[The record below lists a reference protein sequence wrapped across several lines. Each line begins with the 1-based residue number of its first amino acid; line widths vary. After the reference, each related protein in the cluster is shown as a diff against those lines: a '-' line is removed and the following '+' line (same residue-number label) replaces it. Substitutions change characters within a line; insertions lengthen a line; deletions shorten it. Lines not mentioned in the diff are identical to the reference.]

1 MDIDEKRNTL
11 ECGEICR
18 YVEALEWKPFPLELL
33 GTGGLKSQQYP
44 SDYDLFTQIG
54 GRDRGADD
62 EYLYKRLKRILT
74 EGMKDSFMFFV
85 ELKIQNRDGSKKKF
99 YEPTFSYGQF
109 EDAVKTLDYIK
120 LDYVVWVEDFGKLQE
135 LSVVYSFGDAPS
147 NSELIKDIKA
157 DYEKY
162 KKEGYKY
169 KALKRLFSI
178 ARLTGNKGL
187 MVVLST
193 LFNSHT
199 GQLYSLLSNL
209 QAILLL
215 LERRPVEDDVGR
227 FISVN
232 LKDIE
237 HRIGS
242 QIEGM
247 PDLQK
252 EISSLMS
259 QIGNETNE
267 WIKKH
272 NFSLP

>member
-1 MDIDEKRNTL
+1 MDIAEQKKTL

-18 YVEALEWKPFPLELL
+18 YVDALKWSPYPLELL
-33 GTGGLKSQQYP
+33 GSGGLKSQQYP

-74 EGMKDSFMFFV
+74 EGMKDSFMFFI
-85 ELKIQNRDGSKKKF
+85 EIKIQNRDGSKKKF
-99 YEPTFSYGQF
+99 YEPMFSYGQF

-120 LDYVVWVEDFGKLQE
+120 LDYVVWVEDFGRLQE
-135 LSVVYSFGDAPS
+135 LSVVYSFGDAIG
-147 NSELIKDIKA
+147 NTELIRDIKA
-157 DYEKY
+157 DYVKY
-162 KKEGYKY
+162 KAEGNKY

-178 ARLTGNKGL
+178 ARLQGNKGL
-187 MVVLST
+187 MVLLST

-209 QAILLL
+209 QAIMLL

-242 QIEGM
+242 QIGGM
-247 PDLQK
+247 PDLEK
-252 EISSLMS
+252 EISKLTA
-259 QIGNETNE
+259 QIADETNT
-267 WIKKH
+267 WIKTH

>member
-1 MDIDEKRNTL
+1 MDIAEQKKTL

-18 YVEALEWKPFPLELL
+18 YVDALKWSPFPLELL
-33 GTGGLKSQQYP
+33 GSGGLKSQQYP

-74 EGMKDSFMFFV
+74 EGMKDSFMFFI
-85 ELKIQNRDGSKKKF
+85 EIKIQNRDGSKKKF
-99 YEPTFSYGQF
+99 YEPMFSYGQF

-120 LDYVVWVEDFGKLQE
+120 LDYVVWVEDFGRLQE
-135 LSVVYSFGDAPS
+135 LSVVYSFGDAIG
-147 NSELIKDIKA
+147 NTELIRDIKA
-157 DYEKY
+157 DYVKY
-162 KKEGYKY
+162 KAEGNKY

-178 ARLTGNKGL
+178 ARLQGNKGL
-187 MVVLST
+187 MVLLST

-209 QAILLL
+209 QAIMLL

-227 FISVN
+227 FISIN

-242 QIEGM
+242 QIGGM
-247 PDLQK
+247 PDLEK
-252 EISSLMS
+252 EISKLTA
-259 QIGNETNE
+259 QIADETNT
-267 WIKKH
+267 WIKTH